1 MSNPIG
7 TLENKS
13 IYIILTLRGALPG
26 FHKSILFPTE
36 VPTGEVWHA
45 TNPSGG
51 WFLETETMVRLMKSL
66 SVCVALKVGTV
77 TDQSL
82 MILRTTLE
90 GVPFSG
96 EPSVN
101 TGEAFSCTV
110 WVKDALLALHKAGVI
125 TLIKDIDTINQEAIA
140 AGEADR
146 SNTELGTGP
155 PIVLNNTGFSITS

>member
-1 MSNPIG
+1 MSNPISI
-7 TLENKS
+7 LENKS
-13 IYIILTLRGALPG
+13 IYITLNLRGALPG
-26 FHKSILFPTE
+26 FHKSIFVPTE
-36 VPTGEVWHA
+36 KPTGEVWHA

-51 WFLETETMVRLMKSL
+51 WFLETETTATLMESL

-90 GVPFSG
+90 GVPASG

-110 WVKDALLALHKAGVI
+110 WVKDALLALHKPMVI
-125 TLIKDIDTINQEAIA
+125 TLVKDIETINQEAIA
-140 AGEADR
+140 AGEANR
-146 SNTELGTGP
+146 STIEMGTGP
-155 PIVLNNTGFSITS
+155 PMVLNNTGFSTTS